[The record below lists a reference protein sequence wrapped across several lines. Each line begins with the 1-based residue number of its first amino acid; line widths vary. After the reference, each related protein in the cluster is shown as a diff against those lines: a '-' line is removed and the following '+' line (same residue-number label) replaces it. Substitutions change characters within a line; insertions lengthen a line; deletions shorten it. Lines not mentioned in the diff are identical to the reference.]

1 MCMLC
6 YRSNKG
12 VNKMAKSEQSEDFYM
27 LKGNIN
33 RMMLTDDKEEL
44 YEQYCWARARLETIY
59 RENSKRI
66 KE

>member
-1 MCMLC
+1 
-6 YRSNKG
+6 
-12 VNKMAKSEQSEDFYM
+12 MAKSEQSEDFYM